1 MRTVNFWVKKGRA
14 RGAIESIV
22 VSCSPSA
29 FSFILFLSFFFFFF
43 SISGVSLV
51 EENGRR
57 RRGDDSAH
65 IIIRQGDLNS
75 SFTRE
80 SRRQEEEE
88 EEEEEGATVPWR
100 VLSKAGIFERNK
112 KKKKKK
118 KRRKTQIQNGRSGHG
133 VDDGRSDNDVIA
145 KCLSRYYD
153 NRRWSNSN
161 RQLFFPA
168 KLSAS
173 CRVSNGKRNENFL
186 DVSASVSVCKRNER
200 LTRVTRTSRSRFRRC
215 W

>member
-1 MRTVNFWVKKGRA
+1 VSPITHTRHVSHTRRKKKRGTPYANGELLGEKRA
-14 RGAIESIV
+14 
-22 VSCSPSA
+22 SA
-29 FSFILFLSFFFFFF
+29 WGYRVDRRELFSFGILFYSLSFFFFFFFF

-118 KRRKTQIQNGRSGHG
+118 KKKKNTNPKWKIRSW
-133 VDDGRSDNDVIA
+133 
-145 KCLSRYYD
+145 C
-153 NRRWSNSN
+153 RRWPI
-161 RQLFFPA
+161 R
-168 KLSAS
+168 
-173 CRVSNGKRNENFL
+173 
-186 DVSASVSVCKRNER
+186 
-200 LTRVTRTSRSRFRRC
+200 
-215 W
+215 